1 MNVIEYEMILEMI
14 FEMKTI
20 IILQYENLSNFC
32 IDTPKF
38 FAGVMTAMS
47 AMLQLGIPHINVMTK
62 MDLLGKK
69 KYTKLIDRFENV
81 DYFMQRSFF

>member
-1 MNVIEYEMILEMI
+1 MIL
-14 FEMKTI
+14 EMKTI
-20 IILQYENLSNFC
+20 IILQYEPFFNFC

-69 KYTKLIDRFENV
+69 KYTKLIDRFDNV
-81 DYFMQRSFF
+81 IYFIQPSFS